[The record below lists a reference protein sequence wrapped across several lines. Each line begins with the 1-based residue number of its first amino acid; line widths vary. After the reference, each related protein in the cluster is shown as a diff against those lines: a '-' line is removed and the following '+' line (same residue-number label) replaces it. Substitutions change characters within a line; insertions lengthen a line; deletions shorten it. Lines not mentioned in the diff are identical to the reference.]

1 MALAAAWYGLSVK
14 HGFGEGAANAAKVL
28 DDLIEKPDAPAE
40 ALFLRA
46 AVADRMMD
54 RKTAEDFYRRG
65 LGRQPNALE
74 AMNNLAYLILL
85 RDGDLDEARQMASK
99 AVGAAPDR
107 PGFHDTLARVL
118 ARQGEHD
125 AAIDSFNRALKLDPA
140 NLEALL
146 GLAAVLEKAGKRE
159 PAAALLPRIE
169 TLLQS
174 QARMTPEM
182 RGELESPN
190 PNVGI
195 FREYANCDVW
205 ITAPPAWLSDVL
217 AEPELDLPRVA
228 PAAPAAAEPEQEEF
242 AEAGTPSFS
251 EEPAPT
257 EAAPP
262 PVPDGVVVGAR
273 PQECAFCG
281 GVLPP
286 GRLVNYCPY
295 CGNDLSLRPCPT
307 CGEIL
312 EPRWRFC
319 ANCGTAVESYD
330 AEAN

>member
-1 MALAAAWYGLSVK
+1 MDNSVEKLHRAIVSAMRQMRGADFSGPVTVSQIYQELVPYRTARAAIGFDMNADYEYALLRLLA
-14 HGFGEGAANAAKVL
+14 GEGDFARV
-28 DDLIEKPDAPAE
+28 EPAE
-40 ALFLRA
+40 VR
-46 AVADRMMD
+46 
-54 RKTAEDFYRRG
+54 E
-65 LGRQPNALE
+65 
-74 AMNNLAYLILL
+74 IL
-85 RDGDLDEARQMASK
+85 
-99 AVGAAPDR
+99 
-107 PGFHDTLARVL
+107 
-118 ARQGEHD
+118 
-125 AAIDSFNRALKLDPA
+125 
-140 NLEALL
+140 
-146 GLAAVLEKAGKRE
+146 
-159 PAAALLPRIE
+159 
-169 TLLQS
+169 
-174 QARMTPEM
+174 

-205 ITAPPAWLSDVL
+205 ITAPPPWLSDVL

-242 AEAGTPSFS
+242 VEAGTPSFS